1 VSNRRGVVYDA
12 NALVV
17 LTPGQLTFNG
27 TTYDVAAA
35 STANNAAA
43 VATAALAAATAAQAT
58 ANAALPKAGG
68 TMTGDISMGGTH
80 KVTNLATPSANG
92 DATNKQYVDNLVTGV
107 LRFKGSTDCSGNPN
121 YRAGVV
127 GDAYVVSV
135 AGKIGGAAGVTVEV
149 GDVYFA
155 LANNAGGTQAAVG
168 SSWDVLQ
175 YNLNGVLL
183 AINNLSDL
191 TNVATARTNLGLGTA
206 ATTNS
211 SAYATAA
218 QGTLA
223 SGSAQKSANLS
234 DLASA
239 ATARTNL
246 GLGTAATTA
255 STDYATAAQ
264 GTLATGAAQK
274 ASNLSD
280 LASAATARTNL
291 GLGTAATT
299 ASTDYATAAQG
310 TLASGA
316 AQKSANLSD
325 LATVSTARTN
335 LGLGT
340 AATTA
345 SSDYATAAQGA
356 LASTAAQRSGD
367 TFSGLVNCSNQLM
380 LTNTTPL
387 RLGIGF
393 TTGNFSN
400 ANAVIESLC
409 NNKRF
414 SFLASTAN
422 AALSLVDLQ
431 GGGKGAILFAD
442 TTGGAYIFD
451 NAGTF
456 DFTSDSQAN
465 IRAGTF
471 GNGTSRLRVAGS
483 SGNVGVGVTTPT
495 AVMHL
500 KAGTASANTAPI
512 KLTSGT
518 NLTTP
523 EAGAME
529 YDGTSLY
536 FTNSS
541 SNRYNLTSPSPWT
554 IDTAWTASNGSAQ
567 YFTVGQLAA
576 NGLIEVE
583 VNLRAAVSSSAL
595 TSDFVMIKAR
605 AAFRRPSN
613 TTLACQVLTAT
624 QDKQGSGQGVNVFLN
639 IIEQGVGSGTIVVQV
654 NGVASYTFAGQLFG
668 WVK

>member
-1 VSNRRGVVYDA
+1 MASKAAIINSDTQTIVQVPGVLVDDGGVWKLQATAGGGGGVPATRQINTTAPLAGGGNLSADRTLSIHVADA
-12 NALVV
+12 
-17 LTPGQLTFNG
+17 THDGYM
-27 TTYDVAAA
+27 TTTQV
-35 STANNAAA
+35 
-43 VATAALAAATAAQAT
+43 AALASTQTTADGAATAATAAQAT
-58 ANAALPKAGG
+58 ANAAAVKANNLSDL
-68 TMTGDISMGGTH
+68 TNTSTAR
-80 KVTNLATPSANG
+80 TNLGLGSVATLTSDTDTTLAADSNSNV
-92 DATNKQYVDNLVTGV
+92 ATQHAVKAYVDNLVTGV
-107 LRFKGSTDCSGNPN
+107 MKFVGSTDCSGNPN
-121 YRAGVV
+121 YPAAKKGE
-127 GDAYVVSV
+127 ACVVSV
-135 AGKIGGAAGVTVEV
+135 AGKIGGTSGLSVEV
-149 GDVYFA
+149 GDVYVA
-155 LANNAGGTQAAVG
+155 IAANAGGTQSAVG
-168 SSWDVLQ
+168 TSWDILQ
-175 YNLNGVLL
+175 YNLVGALL
-183 AINNLSDL
+183 SSNNLSDI
-191 TNVATARTNLGLGTA
+191 
-206 ATTNS
+206 
-211 SAYATAA
+211 
-218 QGTLA
+218 
-223 SGSAQKSANLS
+223 AN
-234 DLASA
+234 A

-255 STDYATAAQ
+255 T
-264 GTLATGAAQK
+264 
-274 ASNLSD
+274 
-280 LASAATARTNL
+280 
-291 GLGTAATT
+291 
-299 ASTDYATAAQG
+299 TDYATAAQG

-605 AAFRRPSN
+605 AAFRRPGN

-639 IIEQGVGSGTIVVQV
+639 IIEQSAGSGTIVVQV
-654 NGVASYTFAGQLFG
+654 NGVASYTFTGQLLG
-668 WVK
+668 WVR